1 MLGSAPATFF
11 LSPLDGAPDI
21 PVGPVPVMLGRDPSC
36 EVRLDSPMVS
46 RHHCRAAESAGV
58 ILVRDLGS
66 TNGTRVNGRGST
78 LGWLAPGD
86 VLSVAHLRF
95 RLLCRPSEDPV
106 RRDGDLRGMSGTA
119 LTTPYPGDPG

>member
-1 MLGSAPATFF
+1 MFGPAPTTFF

-21 PVGPVPVMLGRDPSC
+21 PVGPAPLTLGRDPSC
-36 EVRLDSPMVS
+36 AVRLDSPLVS
-46 RHHCRAAESAGV
+46 RHHCCLAESAGV

-66 TNGTRVNGRGST
+66 TNGTRVNGRGVT

-95 RLLCRPSEDPV
+95 RLLCRPGASPTWRLGDP
-106 RRDGDLRGMSGTA
+106 LCLSGTA
-119 LTTPYPGDPG
+119 LRTPSPVDPV